1 MRRSSL
7 CLLASCVLLFIA
19 SGARAQYK
27 LELCEDLKISEAHYG
42 INTVESATCVNPTKT
57 FSPKGTLRNI
67 HMVYSF
73 PKVPTGAGV
82 TFMISK
88 DNADGEYVE
97 NKDYQVSP
105 QHTTAYAQ
113 FTINTPGKYFV
124 RLANYYNKSQVWATS
139 EFTIG
144 ADTVGARSTGNT
156 AAGGGKVSICKEI
169 DDNWKCVGQSSQ
181 WGANAPFNV
190 LFENPTPVGA
200 DFIGIVFYQQGGDG
214 KDVKFIN
221 EFQQNIGEKN
231 RKYATVGDDLKLP
244 GGVYSVY
251 IIPWGKRETMEH
263 KGNLTEYFA
272 KMTLTVK

>member
-1 MRRSSL
+1 MRRLSL
-7 CLLASCVLLFIA
+7 CLLTSCILLFVA
-19 SGARAQYK
+19 SNARAQYK
-27 LELCEDLKISEAHYG
+27 LELCEDLKITEAHYG
-42 INTVESATCVNPTKT
+42 INTVETATCVTPTKT

-73 PKVPTGAGV
+73 PRVPTGAGV
-82 TFMISK
+82 TFMITK
-88 DNADGEYVE
+88 DNAEGEYVE

-113 FTINTPGKYFV
+113 FTVNTPGKYFV

-139 EFTIG
+139 DFTVG

-200 DFIGIVFYQQGGDG
+200 DFIGIIFYQQGADG

-231 RKYATVGDDLKLP
+231 RKYATVGDELKLP

-263 KGNLTEYFA
+263 NGNLTDYFA